1 MSRLATSQVLNQAES
16 PNNALSALSQVSQ
29 HLSNSY
35 QYLEQQV
42 RVLNDALAKFDTE
55 KTQYLFEKEALS
67 AQLDSLIE
75 AIPSAAIVLDT
86 QHKVIAANDS
96 AKWWLHDDILGLN
109 WEAVQADCLIRH
121 ETLADQYSLKSGRV
135 VAMSTSTLG
144 VQAGQLV
151 LLSDKTE
158 QQDGNKHAEHKTKL
172 SEMGAF
178 SASLAHQI
186 RSPLASALLYASQ
199 LTSNTLGGQAQQQLS
214 VKLLDRLRVLDSQ
227 VSDMLRYS
235 HCGEFVKQ
243 PIGLSSFIECL
254 ERFYDEKRI
263 MFHVSEFHESATI
276 KVNQEALIGAVGNLL
291 DNALDASNNSQDVL
305 CSIELTEEKVLRIS
319 VKDQGVGL
327 SEIQQQKIFKPFYSN
342 KSNGTGLGLAVVQ
355 QVVNAHAG
363 EINCVSNLDVGTVMV
378 IRLPVLISPL
388 IKQSNRSL

>member
-1 MSRLATSQVLNQAES
+1 MSRLATPQVLNQAES
-16 PNNALSALSQVSQ
+16 ANNAFSALSQVSQ

-35 QYLEQQV
+35 QYLEQQM
-42 RVLNDALAKFDTE
+42 RVLNDALAKFDSE

-67 AQLDSLIE
+67 TQLDSLLE
-75 AIPSAAIVLDT
+75 TIPGAALVLDK
-86 QHKVIAANDS
+86 QQKVIAANGS
-96 AKWWLHDDILGLN
+96 AKHWLHDNILGLN

-121 ETLADQYSLKSGRV
+121 ETLSDQYSLKSGRV
-135 VAMSTSTLG
+135 VALSTSTLG

-151 LLSDKTE
+151 LLSDTAE
-158 QQDGNKHAEHKTKL
+158 QQDGSKHAEHKTKL

-199 LTSNTLGGQAQQQLS
+199 LTSNTLSGPVQQQLS

-227 VSDMLRYS
+227 VSDMLSYS
-235 HCGEFVKQ
+235 HSGEFVKQ
-243 PIGLSSFIECL
+243 PVSLLSFIERL

-263 MFHVSEFHESATI
+263 AFHVSEFHESEVI
-276 KVNQEALIGAVGNLL
+276 RVNQEALIGAIGNLI
-291 DNALDASNNSQDVL
+291 DNALEASSHSQHVM
-305 CSIELTEEKVLRIS
+305 CSIEITDERVLRIS
-319 VKDQGVGL
+319 VKDQGLGL
-327 SEIQQQKIFKPFYSN
+327 SEGQQQKIFEPFYSN

-378 IRLPVLISPL
+378 IRIPVLISPL
-388 IKQSNRSL
+388 TKQSNRSL

>member
-1 MSRLATSQVLNQAES
+1 MTRLATSQALNQGQAPSNAFSAPSQIS
-16 PNNALSALSQVSQ
+16 PP
-29 HLSNSY
+29 LSNAY

-42 RVLNDALAKFDTE
+42 SVLTKALAKSNAE
-55 KTQYLFEKEALS
+55 KTQYLSEKEDLS

-75 AIPSAAIVLDT
+75 AIPGAATVLDA
-86 QHKVIAANDS
+86 QDKVIAANDA
-96 AKWWLHDDILGLN
+96 AKSCLREDILGLN
-109 WEAVQADCLIRH
+109 WLAVRADCLTRH
-121 ETLADQYSLKSGRV
+121 KVLADRYSLKNGRV
-135 VAMSTSTLG
+135 VTLSTSMLG
-144 VQAGQLV
+144 VQLGQLV
-151 LLSDKTE
+151 LLTDSAE
-158 QQDGNKHAEHKTKL
+158 QQESNKHAEHQTKL
-172 SEMGAF
+172 SEMGVF

-199 LTSNTLGGQAQQQLS
+199 LTSNSISGQAQQQLS

-227 VSDMLRYS
+227 VSDMLSYS

-243 PIGLSSFIECL
+243 PVSLMSFIERL
-254 ERFYDEKRI
+254 EGFYDEKRI
-263 MFHVSEFHESATI
+263 VFSVGEFHESTVI
-276 KVNQEALIGAVGNLL
+276 RVNQEALIGAVGNLL

-305 CSIELTEEKVLRIS
+305 CSIEITEEKVLRIS

-327 SEIQQQKIFKPFYSN
+327 SEGQQQKIFEPFYSH

-355 QVVNAHAG
+355 QVVNSHAG

>member
-1 MSRLATSQVLNQAES
+1 MIKLAIPQVLNQAEHPS
-16 PNNALSALSQVSQ
+16 NAFSALSQVSP

-35 QYLEQQV
+35 QSLEQHIS
-42 RVLNDALAKFDTE
+42 VLSKALAKSNAE
-55 KTQYLFEKEALS
+55 KNQYLSDKETLS
-67 AQLDSLIE
+67 AQLGALME

-86 QHKVIAANDS
+86 QHKVIAANET
-96 AKWWLHDDILGLN
+96 AKGCLHEGILGLS
-109 WEAVQADCLIRH
+109 WLAVRADCLTRH
-121 ETLADQYSLKSGRV
+121 KALADQYSLKSGRV
-135 VAMSTSTLG
+135 VTLSSSTLG
-144 VQAGQLV
+144 VQLGQLV
-151 LLSDKTE
+151 LLSDSAE
-158 QQDGNKHAEHKTKL
+158 QQKRNEYVEHQTKL

-199 LTSNTLGGQAQQQLS
+199 LTSNSLTGQAQQQLS
-214 VKLLDRLRVLDSQ
+214 VKLLDRLKVLDSQ
-227 VSDMLRYS
+227 VSDMLSYS
-235 HCGEFVKQ
+235 HSGEFVKQ
-243 PIGLSSFIECL
+243 PVSLLSFIERL

-263 MFHVSEFHESATI
+263 VFDVGEFHESEVI
-276 KVNQEALIGAVGNLL
+276 RVNQEALIGAVGNLF
-291 DNALDASNNSQDVL
+291 DNALDASSDYQEVM
-305 CSIELTEEKVLRIS
+305 CSIEITDEKVLRIS

-327 SEIQQQKIFKPFYSN
+327 SEAQQQKIFEPFYSH

-378 IRLPVLISPL
+378 IRLPVLISTL

>member
-1 MSRLATSQVLNQAES
+1 MSRLATPQTFDQGQS
-16 PNNALSALSQVSQ
+16 PNNAFSGLSQVSR
-29 HLSNSY
+29 HLSNSS
-35 QYLEQQV
+35 QGLVQQV
-42 RVLNDALAKFDTE
+42 CALDNALTQSNAE
-55 KTQYLFEKEALS
+55 RTQYLPAKETLP

-75 AIPSAAIVLDT
+75 AIPGAAIVLDT
-86 QHKVIAANDS
+86 QHKVIAANGC
-96 AKWWLHDDILGLN
+96 ARRWLHDDILGLN
-109 WEAVQADCLIRH
+109 WVTVRADFLIRH
-121 ETLADQYSLKSGRV
+121 DALASEYSLKSGRV
-135 VAMSTSTLG
+135 VALSTSALG

-151 LLSDKTE
+151 LLSDTTE
-158 QQDGNKHAEHKTKL
+158 QNERNKDVDHKTKL
-172 SEMGAF
+172 SEMGLF

-243 PIGLSSFIECL
+243 PIGLSSFIERL

-276 KVNQEALIGAVGNLL
+276 KVNQEALIGAIGNLL
-291 DNALDASNNSQDVL
+291 DNALDASDDTEHVL
-305 CSIELTEEKVLRIS
+305 CSIELTDEKVLKIS

-327 SEIQQQKIFKPFYSN
+327 SENQQQKIFEPFYTN
-342 KSNGTGLGLAVVQ
+342 KCNGTGLGLAVVQ

-388 IKQSNRSL
+388 QKQSNRSL